1 MNVSIIFA
9 TFNRNDLLKQTLQG
23 LVNLDTSGLDWEVIL
38 VDNAGNA
45 ETARIAESFSESIP
59 LKFLVEQA
67 PGKNNALNA
76 ALDHATGDLIV
87 FTDDD
92 VIVDSKWIKS
102 LVSAAD
108 RWETADL
115 FGGRILP
122 KYPEGMTVPLIEDT
136 FFMQVAYVIADR
148 ELDEGEF
155 PAGDIWGPNMMVR
168 RRVFDKGLRF
178 NPDIGP
184 TGSNYAM
191 GSELEFLRRASNA
204 GYTAVYVPSA
214 LVYHQIR
221 PEQLSHSWLYGR
233 AFRLARGSIYL
244 DNSKPV
250 LKIRKWMLREIAI
263 RYVRYMWSY
272 VFGTESERLGQGIRL
287 HKMRGHIYQC
297 FIGRK

>member
-1 MNVSIIFA
+1 
-9 TFNRNDLLKQTLQG
+9 
-23 LVNLDTSGLDWEVIL
+23 
-38 VDNAGNA
+38 
-45 ETARIAESFSESIP
+45 
-59 LKFLVEQA
+59 
-67 PGKNNALNA
+67 
-76 ALDHATGDLIV
+76 
-87 FTDDD
+87 
-92 VIVDSKWIKS
+92 
-102 LVSAAD
+102 
-108 RWETADL
+108 
-115 FGGRILP
+115 
-122 KYPEGMTVPLIEDT
+122 
-136 FFMQVAYVIADR
+136 
-148 ELDEGEF
+148 
-155 PAGDIWGPNMMVR
+155 MVR

-244 DNSKPV
+244 DYSKPV

-272 VFGTESERLGQGIRL
+272 VFGTESERLGHGIRF
-287 HKMRGHIYQC
+287 HKIRGNIYQC